1 MMDSLVLVLLV
12 SVTVIS
18 LVGLYLQWRAVARL
32 EGRLIAVVMDVHDE
46 SRFYHNAGRSSAQHQ
61 LDVERLNIE
70 RIQAEAE
77 KAKAE
82 ASKMEEERLQLRE
95 TRGVSGEPKHGN
107 RGHRRTVIE
116 PVGGPNG

>member
-1 MMDSLVLVLLV
+1 
-12 SVTVIS
+12 
-18 LVGLYLQWRAVARL
+18 
-32 EGRLIAVVMDVHDE
+32 MDVHDE

-61 LDVERLNIE
+61 LDVERLNID

-82 ASKMEEERLQLRE
+82 TRKMEEERLQQRE
-95 TRGVSGEPKHGN
+95 TRGVSGDPKHGN
-107 RGHRRTVIE
+107 RGLRRTVIE

>member
-1 MMDSLVLVLLV
+1 MEPFTSILLV
-12 SVTVIS
+12 SILFIS
-18 LVGLYLQWRAVARL
+18 FIGLYLQWRVTTRM
-32 EGRLIAVVMDVHDE
+32 EERLISVVMEVHDE

-70 RIQAEAE
+70 RIQAEAD

-82 ASKMEEERLQLRE
+82 TRKMEEERNHRRE
-95 TRGVSGEPKHGN
+95 IHGISEEPKHGN
-107 RGHRRTVIE
+107 RGHRRTVIS